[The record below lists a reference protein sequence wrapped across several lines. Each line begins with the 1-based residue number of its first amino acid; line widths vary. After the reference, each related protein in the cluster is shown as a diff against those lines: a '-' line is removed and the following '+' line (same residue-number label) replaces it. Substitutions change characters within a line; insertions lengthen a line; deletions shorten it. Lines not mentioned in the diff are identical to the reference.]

1 MGQAKWKW
9 IFEHMRTAKAQIRL
23 RTAQSDQGLSCPLTE
38 SFVTIECISG
48 ERMPGRDF
56 AHAWVE
62 PEVVHFAHAGRYIFV
77 WCGPYE
83 SHLLL
88 PVQSVKCILS
98 VNGIYSKYWDT
109 LTPWAGLGGAVRCAS
124 DWRPGGR
131 GFDPRRGRQHSF
143 VEIDHEIF
151 STVILSLPLIQEG
164 QWSVSGKR
172 MCTILVN
179 RLED

>member
-1 MGQAKWKW
+1 
-9 IFEHMRTAKAQIRL
+9 MRTAKAQIRL

-38 SFVTIECISG
+38 SFVTIECIGG

-62 PEVVHFAHAGRYIFV
+62 PEVGHFAHAGRYIFV
-77 WCGPYE
+77 WCGSYE

-109 LTPWAGLGGAVRCAS
+109 LTPY
-124 DWRPGGR
+124 
-131 GFDPRRGRQHSF
+131 H
-143 VEIDHEIF
+143 
-151 STVILSLPLIQEG
+151 T
-164 QWSVSGKR
+164 
-172 MCTILVN
+172 CTINCKSLFHYLLMSLKYCWM
-179 RLED
+179 RGKQCRS